1 MRFGALSMSLKDKF
15 QIGDVVK
22 FNKDYAYIGCP
33 IDSIATIIAIKDGT
47 YILDRGYGQWSGVAF
62 HKLEGVVEFIGYCDC
77 DPNHLFEPD
86 CLNCVLKRFP

>member
-1 MRFGALSMSLKDKF
+1 MRFGALSMSIGYKF

-22 FNKDYAYIGCP
+22 FDKDYSAVGCP
-33 IDSIATIIAIKDGT
+33 IDSIATIIAKKGGT
-47 YILDRGYGQWSGVAF
+47 YILDRGDGQWSGVAF
-62 HKLEGVVEFIGYCDC
+62 HKLEGVEFIGYCDC